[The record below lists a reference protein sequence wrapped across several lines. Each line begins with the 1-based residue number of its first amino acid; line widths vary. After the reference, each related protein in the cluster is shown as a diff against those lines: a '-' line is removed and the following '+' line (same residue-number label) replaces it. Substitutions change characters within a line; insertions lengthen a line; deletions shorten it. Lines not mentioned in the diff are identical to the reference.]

1 MHWIMPTTASVGQE
15 VTCQLVVRNAGESVA
30 QDVVVVVQF
39 PTGVDPGLTEPAA
52 AAEGRNVAWRL
63 GDMSPGASTTRQLS
77 FTPREQGDLAP
88 RTAVTSSHELA
99 ASIRIVEPKL
109 AITVEG
115 PPETVVG
122 QPSTYNFRVTNDGT
136 GAAMDVGID
145 VHLADGL
152 EAASGSK
159 THYNIGTLGPGQSR
173 HVQMTISG
181 AAPGE
186 FALHGRALAGD
197 AAQAKV
203 AHAIRVVQPV
213 LAVEMEGPK
222 LRFVDR
228 RAAYTIKVQNPGPA
242 PIDNVQLLESIPEG
256 FRFVEAS
263 SGGSFDRN
271 AHQVA
276 WFVGRLE
283 ANETAT
289 VGVQLIATEEG
300 DHRLNAAA
308 KADFGV
314 IGEADTTTRIKGAPR
329 IAIDVTEDDDPVE
342 VDGETIYHIRLSN
355 LGSTP
360 ARRVQFA
367 ADVPREMQII
377 DCSGPDQG
385 TVKGQQ
391 LVFPPIDVLEAGQN
405 VAYDV
410 HVKCLKPGEVRFR
423 AYYRSEDTP
432 SASRRGRGDAWPE
445 RLRSLLAD

>member
-1 MHWIMPTTASVGQE
+1 M
-15 VTCQLVVRNAGESVA
+15 RR
-30 QDVVVVVQF
+30 
-39 PTGVDPGLTEPAA
+39 AA
-52 AAEGRNVAWRL
+52 
-63 GDMSPGASTTRQLS
+63 
-77 FTPREQGDLAP
+77 
-88 RTAVTSSHELA
+88 AVTSSHELA

-181 AAPGE
+181 TAPGE

-314 IGEADTTTRIKGAPR
+314 IGEADTTTRVKGARALRSTLPK
-329 IAIDVTEDDDPVE
+329 T
-342 VDGETIYHIRLSN
+342 TIRSR
-355 LGSTP
+355 ST
-360 ARRVQFA
+360 ARRSITFGYPISAPRRRDACNSRPTCHARCKSSTA
-367 ADVPREMQII
+367 A
-377 DCSGPDQG
+377 GPTRARSRG
-385 TVKGQQ
+385 SSWFFRRSTYWKR
-391 LVFPPIDVLEAGQN
+391 
-405 VAYDV
+405 
-410 HVKCLKPGEVRFR
+410 VRTSPTTF
-423 AYYRSEDTP
+423 T
-432 SASRRGRGDAWPE
+432 
-445 RLRSLLAD
+445 